1 MRITL
6 KASEVAAIIGRNP
19 YKPPN
24 EVRDELWKKYWPGT
38 FKGKT
43 KNDKAYEALSA
54 SEDAREALNAARA
67 VHTKSSDEAESVFVK
82 AKKKIESDE
91 KLTATQKSEVTEFI
105 RSQVYTGHGTRSEDK
120 TSDKVENDEGVRLVR
135 DNSFYSLDV
144 CEIDGN
150 AFQVVGKIDRIEEKP
165 DGSKTLVEIK
175 NRTKRF
181 FNVVPDYEYIQ
192 IQTYLQMLNLEK
204 ARLVQ
209 QFNSEVRSH
218 AIVRNDSFWF
228 DEVMPLLD
236 EFCRDLS
243 SSASD
248 E

>member
-1 MRITL
+1 MRVTL

-43 KNDKAYEALSA
+43 KTDKAYDALSA
-54 SEDAREALNAARA
+54 SEDAREALNSARA

-82 AKKKIESDE
+82 AKAKIEADE

-144 CEIDGN
+144 CEVDGN

-181 FNVVPDYEYIQ
+181 FSVVPDYEYIQ

-218 AIVRNDSFWF
+218 AIARNDSFWF

-236 EFCRDLS
+236 EFCRDLN

>member
-1 MRITL
+1 MRVTL

-43 KNDKAYEALSA
+43 KNDRAYEALSA
-54 SEDAREALNAARA
+54 SEDAREALNSARA

-82 AKKKIESDE
+82 AKAKIEADE
-91 KLTATQKSEVTEFI
+91 NLTTTQKTEVTDFI

-120 TSDKVENDEGVRLVR
+120 TSDKVEKDEGVRLIR
-135 DNSFYSLDV
+135 DDSFYNLDV

-150 AFQVVGKIDRIEEKP
+150 SFRIVGKIDRIEEKP

-218 AIVRNDSFWF
+218 AIARNDSFWF

-243 SSASD
+243 SLASD

>member
-1 MRITL
+1 MRVTL

-43 KNDKAYEALSA
+43 KTDKAYDALSA
-54 SEDAREALNAARA
+54 SEDAREALNSARA

-82 AKKKIESDE
+82 AKAKIEADE

-135 DNSFYSLDV
+135 DDSFYNLDV

-150 AFQVVGKIDRIEEKP
+150 SFRIVGKIDRIEEKP

-181 FNVVPDYEYIQ
+181 FSVVPDYEYIQ

-218 AIVRNDSFWF
+218 AIARNDSFWF

-236 EFCRDLS
+236 EFCRDLN

>member
-1 MRITL
+1 MRVTL

-24 EVRDELWKKYWPGT
+24 EVRDALWKKYWPGT

-43 KNDKAYEALSA
+43 KTDKAYDALSA
-54 SEDAREALNAARA
+54 SEDAREALNSARA

-82 AKKKIESDE
+82 AKAKIEADE

-181 FNVVPDYEYIQ
+181 FSVVPDYEYIQ

-218 AIVRNDSFWF
+218 AIARNDSFWF

-236 EFCRDLS
+236 EFCRDLN

>member
-54 SEDAREALNAARA
+54 SEDAREALNSARA

-82 AKKKIESDE
+82 AKAKIEADE
-91 KLTATQKSEVTEFI
+91 KLTTTQKAEVTDFI

-181 FNVVPDYEYIQ
+181 FSVVPDYEYIQ

-218 AIVRNDSFWF
+218 AIARNDSFWF

-236 EFCRDLS
+236 EFCRDLN

>member
-24 EVRDELWKKYWPGT
+24 EVRDELWKKYWPET

-43 KNDKAYEALSA
+43 KNDRAYEALSA
-54 SEDAREALNAARA
+54 SEHAREALNSARA

-82 AKKKIESDE
+82 AKKKIEADE
-91 KLTATQKSEVTEFI
+91 ILTTTQKAEVTEFI

-135 DNSFYSLDV
+135 DDSFYSLDV
-144 CEIDGN
+144 CEVNGN
-150 AFQVVGKIDRIEEKP
+150 SFRIVGKIDRIEEKP

-181 FNVVPDYEYIQ
+181 FSVVPDYEYIQ

-218 AIVRNDSFWF
+218 AIARNDSFWF

-236 EFCRDLS
+236 EFCRNLS